1 MIAPR
6 SPKTAPMLRAA
17 QPTDAGR
24 LGAILFQ
31 AQQYAQWLPKLY
43 AEVEMIAFCGVMI
56 DRGWVTVAVQ
66 NGMIQG
72 FVARDGAEICS
83 LYLAPGACG
92 QGLGAA
98 LMAAAKEA
106 GPMLW
111 LRVIAANEAAR
122 RFYLRQGFNEVGRS
136 DGSDTAEALP
146 NIRFE
151 WHDSCQKETAA

>member
-1 MIAPR
+1 MTIPPPAP
-6 SPKTAPMLRAA
+6 TAPILRAA

-31 AQQYAQWLPKLY
+31 AQQRARWLPKLY

-66 NGMIQG
+66 NGVIQG

-83 LYLAPGACG
+83 LYLAAGACG

-98 LMAAAKEA
+98 LMDAAKDTA
-106 GPMLW
+106 PMLW

-122 RFYLRQGFNEVGRS
+122 RFYLRQGFREAGRS

-146 NIRFE
+146 LIRFE
-151 WHDSCQKETAA
+151 WHDFCQKETAA